1 MPHRSSR
8 LLTLPLFTLLVLTT
22 SCTTYNQLKARNELN
37 KGVKQF
43 TAQKYDIAAEHF
55 ALAVDMDPELLN
67 ARLYL
72 ATTYRQAWV
81 PGIRSTENLAQAD
94 EAIKAFEEVLDRDPN
109 NVNAMANIAGIYG
122 GNDDPDNAK
131 IWYRKRMEVEPDNP
145 EPYYGIGTINWKLS
159 HAITGMNGVSAG
171 EAEEEERLE
180 AITLVEEGVKALEQ
194 ALEIDPNYTDAMQYL
209 NLMYRENAYLATEE
223 EEKERWEREALKL
236 AMKALDL
243 RRAQEEAEAE
253 ARRSMSGEVSE

>member
-55 ALAVDMDPELLN
+55 ALAVDMDPDLLN

-171 EAEEEERLE
+171 EAEGKNVSRPSL
-180 AITLVEEGVKALEQ
+180 LSKKA
-194 ALEIDPNYTDAMQYL
+194 
-209 NLMYRENAYLATEE
+209 
-223 EEKERWEREALKL
+223 
-236 AMKALDL
+236 
-243 RRAQEEAEAE
+243 
-253 ARRSMSGEVSE
+253 